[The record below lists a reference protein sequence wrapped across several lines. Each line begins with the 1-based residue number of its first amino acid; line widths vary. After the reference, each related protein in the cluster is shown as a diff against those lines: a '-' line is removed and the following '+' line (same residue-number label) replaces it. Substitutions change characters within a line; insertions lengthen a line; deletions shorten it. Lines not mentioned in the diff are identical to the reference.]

1 MITPARLRQ
10 ARELRRL
17 TQTALA
23 RQVGVH
29 PSAIAQLETG
39 RIQPSPES
47 VFENSLLHARNT
59 LMAHADHPC
68 ACPALLLPSLPCVSA
83 PAPREVQ
90 PVAQQRPTEKRPP
103 HAMLAGVCVH
113 LVSM

>member
-1 MITPARLRQ
+1 MTFFLCGFKYFHGSLPDSPKQRLPQ
-10 ARELRRL
+10 
-17 TQTALA
+17 
-23 RQVGVH
+23 
-29 PSAIAQLETG
+29 
-39 RIQPSPES
+39 S

-68 ACPALLLPSLPCVSA
+68 SCPALLLPSLPCVSA

-103 HAMLAGVCVH
+103 HAMLAGVCIH